1 MRYELYYWPT
11 IPGRGEFV
19 RLALEAA
26 GAEYVDVARLPKSKG
41 GGSSS
46 LMAYIDDAD
55 AKRPPFAPPYLKAGK
70 LVISHTAEIL
80 QFLGPRLKL
89 IPVDAVSRVWAH
101 QLQLTITDLLV
112 EVHDTH
118 HPIASSLYYHQ
129 QKREARRRTPHF
141 IGERAPKYLD
151 YFERVLQN
159 NIKTKSRKLS
169 KAHMIGRAL
178 SYVDVSIFQ
187 VIAGLRYAYPRTM
200 RRIEPDYPGLV
211 KLHDQVSVLP
221 NISAYLN
228 SKRRIPFNEYGIF
241 RHYPELD
248 RP

>member
-1 MRYELYYWPT
+1 
-11 IPGRGEFV
+11 
-19 RLALEAA
+19 
-26 GAEYVDVARLPKSKG
+26 
-41 GGSSS
+41 
-46 LMAYIDDAD
+46 
-55 AKRPPFAPPYLKAGK
+55 LKAGK

-178 SYVDVSIFQ
+178 SYVDLSIFQ